1 MSGELVPNPKHLMAD
16 ADRERVVTRLHS
28 AVGEGR
34 LTLSEFE
41 DRVSGVLAARTYGEI
56 EPFVADLPGQAD
68 LLGQAGLPGQVS
80 LLGQSV
86 RASPGKP
93 VELSALGSSI
103 KRTGPWTVPAEM
115 RIKAMGSSVL
125 LDLRTATLTSN
136 VVHIDVDLTGS
147 SLKMI
152 VPEGSSVDA
161 SGASLAGSAT
171 KVRRI
176 PDFSSAGQTGAHYV
190 VTGHLR
196 GSSIKAS
203 PPRRPFW
210 STLFGRFRTNRTS

>member
-16 ADRERVVTRLHS
+16 ADRERVVTRLHG

-34 LTLSEFE
+34 LTLGEFE
-41 DRVSGVLAARTYGEI
+41 DRVSGVLAARTFGEI
-56 EPFVADLPGQAD
+56 EPFVADLPGH
-68 LLGQAGLPGQVS
+68 AGLPGHS
-80 LLGQSV
+80 GLLGQSMMS
-86 RASPGKP
+86 APGKP

-103 KRTGPWTVPAEM
+103 KRTGRWTVPAEM

-125 LDLRTATLTSN
+125 LDSTTATLTSN
-136 VVHIDVDLTGS
+136 VIHIDVDLTGS

-161 SGASLAGSAT
+161 SGASLAGSAV

-176 PDFSSAGQTGAHYV
+176 PEFASADQTGAHYV

-196 GSSIKAS
+196 GSSVKVG
-203 PPRRPFW
+203 PPRKPFW
-210 STLFGRFRTNRTS
+210 STLFARFRPNRTS